1 MEAWNCT
8 RRASRKKYQIQG
20 ISLTYNEFGQEKYAF
35 ALLLSQYIYTD
46 IIYKQKHTFLTKT
59 MSHVLSCIKLL
70 AQKHSG
76 CTTLWLLLIKTCF
89 FRAGQSFNVS
99 STWTL

>member
-8 RRASRKKYQIQG
+8 RKSSRKNYQIQG
-20 ISLTYNEFGQEKYAF
+20 ISLTYNEFGQEKHAF
-35 ALLLSQYIYTD
+35 ALLLPWYICID
-46 IIYKQKHTFLTKT
+46 IINKHKRTFLTKT
-59 MSHVLSCIKLL
+59 MSHVSSCIKLL

-89 FRAGQSFNVS
+89 FRAGQSFNLT
-99 STWTL
+99 STRTL